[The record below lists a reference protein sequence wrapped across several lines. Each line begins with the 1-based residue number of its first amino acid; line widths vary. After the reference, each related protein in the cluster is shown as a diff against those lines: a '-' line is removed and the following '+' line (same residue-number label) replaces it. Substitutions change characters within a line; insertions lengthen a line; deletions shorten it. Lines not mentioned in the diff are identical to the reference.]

1 MENVKEIINNLM
13 INKGLRRK
21 RDVAAFFGVSPQ
33 ALSFWIAKGEIPPKH
48 LLKLSQQN
56 IMINPSEPSSS
67 SSSAPGFHPTEDSKT
82 VIDYLMREN
91 VSLKQELESLRAEIV
106 ELKTPSPKDNLLDKI
121 VADSLLICGRV
132 TDGIITEV
140 DGKWKDILGYDDNQ
154 LVGHRYDRADL
165 IHPDE
170 LKRVWRIQEKLK
182 GTESITESRYCT
194 IQRWKHGQTGD
205 YVMLSMV
212 WDVNVTEN
220 KAIVICKPIDRFIGG
235 GGELN

>member
-13 INKGLRRK
+13 INQGLRRK

-33 ALSFWIAKGEIPPKH
+33 ALSFWIAKNQIPPKH

-56 IMINPSEPSSS
+56 IMINPSESSS
-67 SSSAPGFHPTEDSKT
+67 ISLTPGSQPTEDSKT

-91 VSLKQELESLRAEIV
+91 VSLKRELESIKAEIV

-220 KAIVICKPIDRFIGG
+220 KAIVICKPIDRFIDG

>member
-13 INKGLRRK
+13 INQGLRRK

-33 ALSFWIAKGEIPPKH
+33 ALSFWIAKNQIPPKH

-56 IMINPSEPSSS
+56 IMINPSESTSISST
-67 SSSAPGFHPTEDSKT
+67 PGSHPTEDSKT

-91 VSLKQELESLRAEIV
+91 VSLKRELESLKAEIV
-106 ELKTPSPKDNLLDKI
+106 QLKAPSQKDNLLDKI

-170 LKRVWRIQEKLK
+170 LKHVWRVQEKLK

>member
-13 INKGLRRK
+13 ISKGLRRK

-48 LLKLSQQN
+48 LLKLSKQN
-56 IMINPSEPSSS
+56 TVINPSESSP
-67 SSSAPGFHPTEDSKT
+67 APPISEFHPDGDSKT

-91 VSLKQELESLRAEIV
+91 VSLKQELESLRSEIV
-106 ELKTPSPKDNLLDKI
+106 ELKIPSQKDNLLDKI
-121 VADSLLICGRV
+121 IADSLLICGRV

-140 DGKWKDILGYDDNQ
+140 DGKWKDILGYDDDQ

-182 GTESITESRYCT
+182 GTETITESRYCT

-220 KAIVICKPIDRFIGG
+220 TAIVICKPIDRFIDG

>member
-56 IMINPSEPSSS
+56 IMINPSESLPISSTPES
-67 SSSAPGFHPTEDSKT
+67 QPTEDSKT

-91 VSLKQELESLRAEIV
+91 VSQKQELESLRAEIV
-106 ELKTPSPKDNLLDKI
+106 ELKTPPPKDNLLDKI

-140 DGKWKDILGYDDNQ
+140 DGKWKEILGYDDDQ

-182 GTESITESRYCT
+182 GTETITKSRYCT
-194 IQRWKHGQTGD
+194 IQRWKHGHTGD

-220 KAIVICKPIDRFIGG
+220 TAIVICKPIDRFIDG
-235 GGELN
+235 GGEPN

>member
-56 IMINPSEPSSS
+56 IMINPSESSS
-67 SSSAPGFHPTEDSKT
+67 ISSTPETQPTEDSKT

-91 VSLKQELESLRAEIV
+91 VSLKRELESLKAKIV
-106 ELKTPSPKDNLLDKI
+106 ALKTPSPKDNLLDKI

-132 TDGIITEV
+132 TDGIITDV
-140 DGKWKDILGYDDNQ
+140 DGKWKEILGYDDDQ

-170 LKRVWRIQEKLK
+170 LKRVWHIQEKLK
-182 GTESITESRYCT
+182 DTETITESRYCT
-194 IQRWKHGQTGD
+194 IQRWKHGHTGD

-220 KAIVICKPIDRFIGG
+220 TAVVICKPIDRFIDGVGG
-235 GGELN
+235 LN

>member
-33 ALSFWIAKGEIPPKH
+33 ALSFWIAKNQIPPKH

-56 IMINPSEPSSS
+56 IMINTSQSSS
-67 SSSAPGFHPTEDSKT
+67 ISSAPESHPKEDSKT

-91 VSLKQELESLRAEIV
+91 VSLKRELESLRAEIV
-106 ELKTPSPKDNLLDKI
+106 QLKAPSQKDNLLDKI

-235 GGELN
+235 GELN

>member
-33 ALSFWIAKGEIPPKH
+33 ALSFWIAKVEIPPKH
-48 LLKLSQQN
+48 LLNLSKQN
-56 IMINPSEPSSS
+56 IMINPSEPSSIS
-67 SSSAPGFHPTEDSKT
+67 SSPESQPTEDSKT

-91 VSLKQELESLRAEIV
+91 VSLKRELKSLKAKIV

-132 TDGIITEV
+132 TDGIITDV
-140 DGKWKDILGYDDNQ
+140 DGKWKEILGYDDDQ

-170 LKRVWRIQEKLK
+170 LKRVWHIQEKLK
-182 GTESITESRYCT
+182 GTETITESRYCT
-194 IQRWKHGQTGD
+194 IQRWKHGHTGD

-220 KAIVICKPIDRFIGG
+220 TAVVICKPIDRFIDGAGG
-235 GGELN
+235 LN

>member
-13 INKGLRRK
+13 INQGLRRK

-56 IMINPSEPSSS
+56 IMINPLKPSPI
-67 SSSAPGFHPTEDSKT
+67 SSAPGLHTTEDSKT

-91 VSLKQELESLRAEIV
+91 VSLKQELESLKAEIV

-140 DGKWKDILGYDDNQ
+140 DGKWKEILGYDDNQ

-235 GGELN
+235 EGELN

>member
-1 MENVKEIINNLM
+1 VENVKEIINNLM

-56 IMINPSEPSSS
+56 IMINPSESPSI
-67 SSSAPGFHPTEDSKT
+67 SSAAESKPKEDSKT

-91 VSLKQELESLRAEIV
+91 VSLKRELESLKAEIV

-132 TDGIITEV
+132 TDGIITDV
-140 DGKWKDILGYDDNQ
+140 DGKWKEILGYDDDQ

-170 LKRVWRIQEKLK
+170 LKRVWHIQEKLK
-182 GTESITESRYCT
+182 GTETITESRYCT
-194 IQRWKHGQTGD
+194 IQRWKHGHTGD

-220 KAIVICKPIDRFIGG
+220 TAVVICKPIDQFIDGIGG
-235 GGELN
+235 FD

>member
-56 IMINPSEPSSS
+56 IMINPSESSS
-67 SSSAPGFHPTEDSKT
+67 TSSTPGFQPTEDSKT

-91 VSLKQELESLRAEIV
+91 VSLKQELESLKAEIV
-106 ELKTPSPKDNLLDKI
+106 ELKAPSSKDNLLDKI

-154 LVGHRYDRADL
+154 LIGHRYDRADL

-182 GTESITESRYCT
+182 ETESIAESRYCT

-220 KAIVICKPIDRFIGG
+220 NAIVICKPIDRFIGG
-235 GGELN
+235 EGELN

>member
-13 INKGLRRK
+13 IHQGLRRK

-33 ALSFWIAKGEIPPKH
+33 ALSFWIAKNQIPPKH

-56 IMINPSEPSSS
+56 IMINTSQSSS
-67 SSSAPGFHPTEDSKT
+67 ISSAPESHPTEDSKT

-91 VSLKQELESLRAEIV
+91 VSLKRELESLRTEIV
-106 ELKTPSPKDNLLDKI
+106 QLKAPSQKDNLLDKI

-205 YVMLSMV
+205 YVMLSRLG
-212 WDVNVTEN
+212 
-220 KAIVICKPIDRFIGG
+220 IVSF
-235 GGELN
+235 

>member
-1 MENVKEIINNLM
+1 MENAKEIINNVM
-13 INKGLRRK
+13 IHQGFRRK

-33 ALSFWIAKGEIPPKH
+33 ALSLWIAKGEIPPKH

-56 IMINPSEPSSS
+56 IMINTSQSSS
-67 SSSAPGFHPTEDSKT
+67 ISSAPESHPTEDSKT

-91 VSLKQELESLRAEIV
+91 VSLKRELESLRAEIV
-106 ELKTPSPKDNLLDKI
+106 QLKAPSQKDNLLDKI

-140 DGKWKDILGYDDNQ
+140 DGKWKDILGYDDDQ

-194 IQRWKHGQTGD
+194 IQRWKHGQTGV

-220 KAIVICKPIDRFIGG
+220 TAIVICKPIDRFIGG
-235 GGELN
+235 RGELN

>member
-13 INKGLRRK
+13 INQGLRRK

-33 ALSFWIAKGEIPPKH
+33 ALSFWIAKNQIPPKH

-56 IMINPSEPSSS
+56 IMINPSESSS
-67 SSSAPGFHPTEDSKT
+67 ISLTPGSHPTQDSKT

-91 VSLKQELESLRAEIV
+91 VSLKRELESIKAEIV

-194 IQRWKHGQTGD
+194 IQRWKHGQSGY

>member
-1 MENVKEIINNLM
+1 MEQEEEIINNLM
-13 INKGLRRK
+13 INQGLRRK

-33 ALSFWIAKGEIPPKH
+33 ALSFWIAKNQIPPKH
-48 LLKLSQQN
+48 LLKLSHQN
-56 IMINPSEPSSS
+56 IMINPSESSS
-67 SSSAPGFHPTEDSKT
+67 ISRTPGPHPTEDSKT

-91 VSLKQELESLRAEIV
+91 VSLKQELESLKAEIV
-106 ELKTPSPKDNLLDKI
+106 KLKTPSLKDSLLDKI

-170 LKRVWRIQEKLK
+170 LKRVWRNQEKLK

-235 GGELN
+235 EGRLN

>member
-1 MENVKEIINNLM
+1 M

-33 ALSFWIAKGEIPPKH
+33 ALSFWIAKNQIPPKH

-56 IMINPSEPSSS
+56 IMINTSQSSS
-67 SSSAPGFHPTEDSKT
+67 ISSAPESHPTEDSKT

-91 VSLKQELESLRAEIV
+91 VSLKRELESLRAEIV
-106 ELKTPSPKDNLLDKI
+106 QLKAPSQKDNLLDKI

-235 GGELN
+235 EGELN

>member
-1 MENVKEIINNLM
+1 
-13 INKGLRRK
+13 
-21 RDVAAFFGVSPQ
+21 
-33 ALSFWIAKGEIPPKH
+33 
-48 LLKLSQQN
+48 
-56 IMINPSEPSSS
+56 MINPSEASSIS
-67 SSSAPGFHPTEDSKT
+67 STPGSHPTQDSKT

-91 VSLKQELESLRAEIV
+91 VSLKQEMESLKSEIIK
-106 ELKTPSPKDNLLDKI
+106 LKTPSPKDNLLDKI

-194 IQRWKHGQTGD
+194 IQRWKHGQTGE

-235 GGELN
+235 EGEFN

>member
-13 INKGLRRK
+13 IHQGLRRK

-33 ALSFWIAKGEIPPKH
+33 ALSFWIAKNQIPPKH

-56 IMINPSEPSSS
+56 IMINTSQSSS
-67 SSSAPGFHPTEDSKT
+67 ISSAPESHPTEDSKT

-91 VSLKQELESLRAEIV
+91 VSLKRELESLRTEIV
-106 ELKTPSPKDNLLDKI
+106 QLKAPSQKDNLLDKI

-140 DGKWKDILGYDDNQ
+140 GGKWKDILGYDDDQ

-194 IQRWKHGQTGD
+194 IQRWKHGQTGE

-220 KAIVICKPIDRFIGG
+220 TAIVICKPIDQFIGG
-235 GGELN
+235 GGEFN

>member
-48 LLKLSQQN
+48 LLKLSQEN
-56 IMINPSEPSSS
+56 IMINPSQSSS
-67 SSSAPGFHPTEDSKT
+67 ISSTPGSQSTEESKT

-91 VSLKQELESLRAEIV
+91 VSLKREVESLKAETTR
-106 ELKTPSPKDNLLDKI
+106 LKTPSTKGNLLDKI
-121 VADSLLICGRV
+121 VADSLLICGRIS
-132 TDGIITEV
+132 DGIITEV

-182 GTESITESRYCT
+182 GTETITESRYCT
-194 IQRWKHGQTGD
+194 IQRWKHGQTSD

-220 KAIVICKPIDRFIGG
+220 KAIVICKPIDRFIDGKG
-235 GGELN
+235 DFN

>member
-33 ALSFWIAKGEIPPKH
+33 ALSFWIAKNQIPPKH

-56 IMINPSEPSSS
+56 IMINPSESSS
-67 SSSAPGFHPTEDSKT
+67 ISSTLGSHPTQDSKT

-91 VSLKQELESLRAEIV
+91 VSLKQELESLKAEIV
-106 ELKTPSPKDNLLDKI
+106 KLKTPSQKDNLLDKI

-220 KAIVICKPIDRFIGG
+220 TAIVIWKPIDQFIGG

>member
-1 MENVKEIINNLM
+1 M
-13 INKGLRRK
+13 IHQGLKRK
-21 RDVAAFFGVSPQ
+21 RDVATFFGVSPQ
-33 ALSFWIAKGEIPPKH
+33 ALSFWIAKNQIPPKH

-56 IMINPSEPSSS
+56 IMINPSQSSS
-67 SSSAPGFHPTEDSKT
+67 TSSAPGSHPTEDSKT

-91 VSLKQELESLRAEIV
+91 VSLKRELESLRTEIV
-106 ELKTPSPKDNLLDKI
+106 QLKAPSQKDNLLDKI

-220 KAIVICKPIDRFIGG
+220 TAIVICKPIDQFIGG
-235 GGELN
+235 GGEFN

>member
-33 ALSFWIAKGEIPPKH
+33 ALSFWIAKNQIPPKH

-56 IMINPSEPSSS
+56 IMINPSESSS
-67 SSSAPGFHPTEDSKT
+67 ISPTPGSHPTEDSKT

-91 VSLKQELESLRAEIV
+91 VSLKQELESLRSEIV
-106 ELKTPSPKDNLLDKI
+106 ELKAPSQKDNLLDKI

-140 DGKWKDILGYDDNQ
+140 DGKWKNILGYDDNQ

-235 GGELN
+235 EGELN

>member
-33 ALSFWIAKGEIPPKH
+33 ALSFWIAKNQIPPKH

-56 IMINPSEPSSS
+56 IMINPSESSS
-67 SSSAPGFHPTEDSKT
+67 ISSTPGSHPTQDSKT

-106 ELKTPSPKDNLLDKI
+106 QLKAPSQKDNLLDKI

-182 GTESITESRYCT
+182 GTETITESRYCT

>member
-13 INKGLRRK
+13 INQGLRRK

-33 ALSFWIAKGEIPPKH
+33 ALSFWIAKNQIPPKH

-56 IMINPSEPSSS
+56 IMINPSQSSS
-67 SSSAPGFHPTEDSKT
+67 TPSTQESRPAEDSKT

-91 VSLKQELESLRAEIV
+91 VSLKRELESLRAEIV
-106 ELKTPSPKDNLLDKI
+106 ELKAPSQKDNLLDKI

-170 LKRVWRIQEKLK
+170 LKHVWRVQEKLK

>member
-13 INKGLRRK
+13 INQGLRRK

-56 IMINPSEPSSS
+56 IMINPSESSS
-67 SSSAPGFHPTEDSKT
+67 ISPTPGSHPTEDSKT

-91 VSLKQELESLRAEIV
+91 VSLKRELESIKAEIV

-212 WDVNVTEN
+212 WDVNVKEDG
-220 KAIVICKPIDRFIGG
+220 VDVVG
-235 GGELN
+235 